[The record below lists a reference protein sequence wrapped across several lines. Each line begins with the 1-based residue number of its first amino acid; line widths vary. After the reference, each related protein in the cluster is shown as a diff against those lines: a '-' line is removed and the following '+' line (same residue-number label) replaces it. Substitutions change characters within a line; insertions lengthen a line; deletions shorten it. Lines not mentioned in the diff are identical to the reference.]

1 VTKLNFG
8 SSLTVGVE
16 EELMILDPETYAQ
29 QPESDALISA
39 VQTERGQVKRELFR
53 SVIELNTDVCATPGE
68 AASVLR
74 GLRQS
79 TIQTAEEL
87 GFAIAAS
94 GTHPFDIA
102 SEQPIADEPHYAK
115 FVDYAGPTARRQ
127 GVSGLHVHVGMPDAD
142 TCLRV
147 LETILPWLPLLLALS
162 ANSPWFE
169 GKVTGMMSTR
179 AEILSLLPRHGAP
192 PAFESWRDWEQLV
205 QTFVAAGVV
214 DNYNAIHWD
223 IRPHPSYGTLEV
235 RMPDQPTAFEVTIR
249 FVDLVH
255 GLCRWALDADAG
267 PPSSRVVYDQ
277 NRWAASR
284 FGPRAQLIHPT
295 EDRSASVSELYGEL
309 VDLLGFDPGFDGVT
323 CEGETQLN
331 FGRPVEVSAD
341 LVARTVA

>member
-1 VTKLNFG
+1 VTELNFG

-16 EELMILDPETYAQ
+16 EELMILDPQTFAQ
-29 QPESDALISA
+29 RPASEVLIPA
-39 VQTERGQVKRELFR
+39 VPTERGRVKTELFQ
-53 SVIELNTDVCATPGE
+53 SVIELNTDVCATPEE
-68 AASVLR
+68 AAAVLR
-74 GLRQS
+74 GLRQN
-79 TIQTAEEL
+79 TIQTAGEL
-87 GFAIAAS
+87 GFAIAAAGS
-94 GTHPFDIA
+94 HPFDIA
-102 SEQPIADEPHYAK
+102 TEQPIASDPHYAK
-115 FVDYAGPTARRQ
+115 FVEYAGPTARRQ
-127 GVSGLHVHVGMPDAD
+127 GVSGLHVHIGMPDAD

-147 LETILPWLPLLLALS
+147 VETILPWLPLVLALS

-192 PAFESWRDWEQLV
+192 PAFDSWRDWERLV

-235 RMPDQPTAFEVTIR
+235 RMPDQPTAFEVTVR

-255 GLCRWALDADAG
+255 GLCKWALDVEAEA
-267 PPSSRVVYDQ
+267 PSSRVVYDQ

-295 EDRSASVSELYGEL
+295 ESRSASVADLYREL
-309 VDLLGFDPGFDGVT
+309 VALIGFDPGFDGVT

-331 FGRPVEVSAD
+331 FARPQDVTAD

>member
-1 VTKLNFG
+1 VTELNFG

-16 EELMILDPETYAQ
+16 EELMILDPQTYSQRPA
-29 QPESDALISA
+29 SHVLIPA
-39 VQTERGQVKRELFR
+39 VPTERGQVKTELFQ

-68 AASVLR
+68 AADVLR

-79 TIQTAEEL
+79 TIQTADQL
-87 GFAIAAS
+87 GFAIAAA
-94 GTHPFDIA
+94 GAHPFDIPTD
-102 SEQPIADEPHYAK
+102 QPIADDPHYAK
-115 FVDYAGPTARRQ
+115 FVEYAGPTARRQ
-127 GVSGLHVHVGMPDAD
+127 GVSGLHVHIGMPDTE

-147 LETILPWLPLLLALS
+147 IETILPWLPIVLALS

-169 GKVTGMMSTR
+169 GKVTGLMSTR

-192 PAFESWRDWEQLV
+192 PAFESWRDWERLV
-205 QTFVAAGVV
+205 QTFVDAGVV

-235 RMPDQPTAFEVTIR
+235 RMPDQPTAFEVTVR

-255 GLCRWALDADAG
+255 GLCRWALDAEQQA
-267 PPSSRVVYDQ
+267 PSSRVVYDQ

-284 FGPRAQLIHPT
+284 FGPRARLIHPT
-295 EDRSASVSELYGEL
+295 ENRSASVNELYAEL
-309 VDLLGFDPGFDGVT
+309 VALTGSDPGFDGVT
-323 CEGETQLN
+323 SEGETQLK
-331 FGRPVEVSAD
+331 FARPAEVAAD